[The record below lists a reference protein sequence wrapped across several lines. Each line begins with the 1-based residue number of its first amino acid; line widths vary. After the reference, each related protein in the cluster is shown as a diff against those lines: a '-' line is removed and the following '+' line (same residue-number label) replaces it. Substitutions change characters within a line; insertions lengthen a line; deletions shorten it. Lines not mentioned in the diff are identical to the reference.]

1 MLEDVPKINL
11 SMLSDIILSLQ
22 GISKEIIKGIFRIKL
37 QLQTP
42 LPKVVL
48 HVGKQDM

>member
-22 GISKEIIKGIFRIKL
+22 GISNEIIKGIFRFKL
-37 QLQTP
+37 QFQTP
-42 LPKVVL
+42 LPKVAL
-48 HVGKQDM
+48 HVGKQGM

>member
-22 GISKEIIKGIFRIKL
+22 GISKEIIKGIFKFKL
-37 QLQTP
+37 QFQTP
-42 LPKVVL
+42 LPKVAL
-48 HVGKQDM
+48 HAGKQDM